1 MISVQDIY
9 EEIARVLR
17 AIFPNL
23 KRVYQERIEHLE
35 TPAMTIELISYRTP
49 QFSQNIINKKVDL
62 DIIYF
67 SKSNGHREALE
78 VLDMLTSVFSMGLK
92 VSKRD
97 EEGKA
102 INTRFLHSLGS
113 PEYKLVDQDLH
124 FLITFDYQDPLEMV
138 YVTDPDDENPYGV
151 PVQLGDSKLT
161 PKDDHIVHGDKDST
175 IKDNDIPFDDKD
187 DKHKYLADKYQMM
200 QDLELD
206 MQELKVNFNL

>member
-23 KRVYQERIEHLE
+23 KRVYQERIQNLD
-35 TPAMTIELISYRTP
+35 TPAMTIELISYKTP

-67 SKSNGHREALE
+67 SKSNGQREALE
-78 VLDMLTSVFSMGLK
+78 VLDMLTSAFSMGLK
-92 VSKRD
+92 VKD
-97 EEGKA
+97 
-102 INTRFLHSLGS
+102 RFLHVIDT

-124 FLITFDYQDPLEMV
+124 FLLTFDYQDPLEII
-138 YVTDPDDENPYGV
+138 YVSAPDADNPYGV
-151 PVQLGDSKLT
+151 PTHIRDSS
-161 PKDDHIVHGDKDST
+161 IEDKST
-175 IKDNDIPFDDKD
+175 DFDDP
-187 DKHKYLADKYQMM
+187 DKKHQYLKDKYQMM

-206 MQELKVNFNL
+206 MEELKVDFNL

>member
-1 MISVQDIY
+1 MNTQMINLQDIY

-17 AIFPNL
+17 AIFPNI

-35 TPAMTIELISYRTP
+35 TPAMSVELISYKTP
-49 QFSQNIINKKVDL
+49 QFSQDIINKKVDL

-67 SKSNGHREALE
+67 SKGNGHREALE

-102 INTRFLHSLGS
+102 ISTRFLHTLAS

-124 FLITFDYQDPLEMV
+124 FLLTFDYQDSLDVV
-138 YVTDPDDENPYGV
+138 YVIEPDEDNPYGK
-151 PVQLGDSKLT
+151 PIS
-161 PKDDHIVHGDKDST
+161 IKDSS
-175 IKDNDIPFDDKD
+175 IEDKSIDFDNTEDKY
-187 DKHKYLADKYQMM
+187 KYLKDKYQMM

-206 MQELKVNFNL
+206 MEELKINFNL

>member
-1 MISVQDIY
+1 MNTQMISVQDIY
-9 EEIARVLR
+9 NEIARVLR

-23 KRVYQERIEHLE
+23 KRVYQERIQNLD
-35 TPAMTIELISYRTP
+35 TPAMSIELISYKTP

-78 VLDMLTSVFSMGLK
+78 VLDMLTSAFSMGLK

-138 YVTDPDDENPYGV
+138 YVTDEMVYVTEPDDENPYGK
-151 PVQLGDSKLT
+151 PVSLE
-161 PKDDHIVHGDKDST
+161 DST
-175 IKDNDIPFDDKD
+175 IEDKDIPFDDKK
-187 DKHKYLADKYQMM
+187 DKYKYLEDKYQMM

-206 MQELKVNFNL
+206 MEELKVNFNL

>member
-23 KRVYQERIEHLE
+23 KRVYQERIQSLD
-35 TPAMTIELISYRTP
+35 TPAMSIELISYKTP

-67 SKSNGHREALE
+67 SKSNGQREALE
-78 VLDMLTSVFSMGLK
+78 VLDMLTSAFSMGLK
-92 VSKRD
+92 VKD
-97 EEGKA
+97 
-102 INTRFLHSLGS
+102 RFLHVIDT

-138 YVTDPDDENPYGV
+138 YVTEPDDENPYGK
-151 PVQLGDSKLT
+151 PVSLE
-161 PKDDHIVHGDKDST
+161 DST
-175 IKDNDIPFDDKD
+175 IEDKDIPFDDKK
-187 DKHKYLADKYQMM
+187 DKYKYLEDKYQMM

-206 MQELKVNFNL
+206 MEELKVNFNL

>member
-1 MISVQDIY
+1 MNTQIISVQDIY
-9 EEIARVLR
+9 MEIARVLR

-35 TPAMTIELISYRTP
+35 TPAMSIELISYRTP
-49 QFSQNIINKKVDL
+49 QFSENIINKKVDL

-78 VLDMLTSVFSMGLK
+78 VLDMLTSAFSMGLK

-97 EEGKA
+97 EKGKA
-102 INTRFLHSLGS
+102 INTRFLHTLAS

-138 YVTDPDDENPYGV
+138 YVTEPDDENPYGK
-151 PVQLGDSKLT
+151 PVSLEDSSIEDKSIHL
-161 PKDDHIVHGDKDST
+161 KDDEEHK
-175 IKDNDIPFDDKD
+175 
-187 DKHKYLADKYQMM
+187 KYLEDKYQMM

>member
-1 MISVQDIY
+1 MNTQTISVQDIY
-9 EEIARVLR
+9 IEIARVLR

-35 TPAMTIELISYRTP
+35 TPAMSIELISYRTP
-49 QFSQNIINKKVDL
+49 QFSENIINKKVDL

-78 VLDMLTSVFSMGLK
+78 VLDMLTSAFSMGLK

-97 EEGKA
+97 EKGKA
-102 INTRFLHSLGS
+102 INTRFLHTLAS

-138 YVTDPDDENPYGV
+138 YVTEPDDENPYGK
-151 PVQLGDSKLT
+151 PVSLEDSSIEDKSIHL
-161 PKDDHIVHGDKDST
+161 KDDEEHK
-175 IKDNDIPFDDKD
+175 
-187 DKHKYLADKYQMM
+187 KYLEDKYQMM